1 MPAVEIEPLVAAGI
15 PTMTTEIQVAP
26 ANLVMKIPQPSE
38 DEAMI
43 AIVERMMRDP
53 SVDLDRISKA
63 LELREK
69 VVARK
74 AEREFIIALNAAQAE
89 MGPVRQ
95 DAANPQTR
103 SKYATFLALDK
114 VLRPVYTA
122 HGFTLSFNTGDAK
135 RENDVRVLLYL
146 SHIGGHSKTYY
157 IDMPAD
163 GIGAKGGAV
172 MTRTHATGSAVTYG
186 RRYTLCMAFNIAIG
200 EADDDGNKAGGKA
213 APSDNGTVTEEQMQ
227 ALHKRIEELS
237 IPTKR
242 FCDVM
247 GIGDISEI
255 TAQLLVIANKKL
267 DNQARHQRDAQ

>member
-95 DAANPQTR
+95 DQPRRGNPIR
-103 SKYATFLALDK
+103 
-114 VLRPVYTA
+114 
-122 HGFTLSFNTGDAK
+122 
-135 RENDVRVLLYL
+135 
-146 SHIGGHSKTYY
+146 
-157 IDMPAD
+157 
-163 GIGAKGGAV
+163 GA
-172 MTRTHATGSAVTYG
+172 R
-186 RRYTLCMAFNIAIG
+186 L
-200 EADDDGNKAGGKA
+200 
-213 APSDNGTVTEEQMQ
+213 
-227 ALHKRIEELS
+227 
-237 IPTKR
+237 
-242 FCDVM
+242 
-247 GIGDISEI
+247 
-255 TAQLLVIANKKL
+255 
-267 DNQARHQRDAQ
+267 